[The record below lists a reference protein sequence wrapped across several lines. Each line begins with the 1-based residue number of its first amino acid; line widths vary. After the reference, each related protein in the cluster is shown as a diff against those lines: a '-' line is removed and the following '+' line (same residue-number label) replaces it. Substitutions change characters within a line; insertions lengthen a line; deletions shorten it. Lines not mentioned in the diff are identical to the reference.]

1 MTGRYSLEK
10 AKQIKEKRELAQEL
24 GKCTSFM
31 VPDERIKIGNADK
44 NWVEDVKSFEQTV
57 LRRGRKT
64 KSSEEEDEDSESEDD
79 VKPAKRKVSITHV
92 IGFH

>member
-1 MTGRYSLEK
+1 M
-10 AKQIKEKRELAQEL
+10 
-24 GKCTSFM
+24 
-31 VPDERIKIGNADK
+31 NADK

-79 VKPAKRKVSITHV
+79 VKPAKRKVGITHV